1 MASVPQQCNLVT
13 PLQLYFTYRQAIEKG
28 QVRRKT
34 GYCAFNSLPDFH

>member
-28 QVRRKT
+28 QVRKT
-34 GYCAFNSLPDFH
+34 TGHCAFSTSPE